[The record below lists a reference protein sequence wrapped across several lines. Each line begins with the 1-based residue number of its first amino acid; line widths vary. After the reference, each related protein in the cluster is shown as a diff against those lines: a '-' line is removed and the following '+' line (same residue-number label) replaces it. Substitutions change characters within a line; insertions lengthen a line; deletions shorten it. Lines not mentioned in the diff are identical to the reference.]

1 MDHVEQQMSGQGALT
16 DAMNFRPNPRAVT
29 SRSYTHAVPTSNGS
43 SHRGG
48 STMQISIPTGGVRG
62 TYADLSQSYL
72 RFKVQNKD
80 PTNSI
85 TFDGHG
91 SSVIRR
97 LDIYHGSQLES
108 LENYNV
114 LYACLRDSQ
123 LNGMDRVL
131 GGAIASGA
139 APLTEPTVD
148 TTTASASATKPVTGS
163 LPSTLRKGA
172 TIANSGAVGSS
183 MVVAFPLVSAI
194 LGANSEKYLP
204 LGALGAAQLRM
215 DIQLEDVAQAF
226 LSSSTIQY
234 EILECEFVMT
244 VVEVDSMAQAM
255 IDQATGG
262 VYMISAHSFRGFTG
276 NVASGN
282 GSAAINVPARFSSL
296 NALYVSHRNQDCVNG
311 STHPSITNR
320 SRANLRKA
328 QLRVGS
334 LTVPQRPIKCD
345 ESSAEAYLETMK
357 AFHSVSAIQSHT
369 SFLPGEYIVDNATT
383 TSSRGSFLL
392 GIELSAFA
400 HKSDT
405 IYNGTNTLQ
414 SPILAEF
421 EYASTP
427 ADMVINFFARYD
439 KMLVIGTDGL
449 LTAKF

>member
-1 MDHVEQQMSGQGALT
+1 MDHVDQMSGQGALT
-16 DAMNFRPNPRAVT
+16 DAMNFRPNPRAVK

-43 SHRGG
+43 SHLGG
-48 STMQISIPTGGVRG
+48 STIQISIPTGGVRG

-72 RFKVQNKD
+72 KFKVQNKD
-80 PTNSI
+80 STHAI

-97 LDIYHGSQLES
+97 LDIYHGSMVES
-108 LENYNV
+108 IENYNV
-114 LYACLRDSQ
+114 LYSCLRDSQ

-148 TTTASASATKPVTGS
+148 TSASSATGAVVGS
-163 LPSTLRKGA
+163 LTSTLRKGV
-172 TIANSGAVGSS
+172 TIAANSSNAVISS

-194 LGANSEKYLP
+194 LGANAEKYLP
-204 LGALGAAQLRM
+204 LGAMGAAQLRM

-226 LSSSTIQY
+226 LTSSTTQY

-244 VVEVDSMAQAM
+244 VVEVDSMAQSM

-282 GSAAINVPARFSSL
+282 GSAAISVPARFSSL
-296 NALYVSHRNQDCVNG
+296 NALYIAHRNQTCVNG

-369 SFLPGEYIVDNATT
+369 SFLPSEYVQDNAQTD
-383 TSSRGSFLL
+383 SSRGSFLL

-405 IYNGTNTLQ
+405 IYNGMNTLQ

-421 EYASTP
+421 EYATTP
-427 ADMVINFFARYD
+427 GNMVINFYARYD